1 MLHFSEGLP
10 CRSTIE
16 SIQTEQKMLCS
27 GKLKLYRSARYGSR
41 HVPFYLVD
49 KYSFSIYH
57 GELEKVD
64 LIPEHVSLKL
74 IAFGSM
80 ERCDFQDVSLGCQHQ
95 NTT

>member
-10 CRSTIE
+10 CRSTVE
-16 SIQTEQKMLCS
+16 SIQTEKKCCAMEN
-27 GKLKLYRSARYGSR
+27 RSCIE
-41 HVPFYLVD
+41 VPGMGADMSLSTLWIS
-49 KYSFSIYH
+49 SFSIYH

-64 LIPEHVSLKL
+64 LTPEHVSLKL
-74 IAFGSM
+74 IAFGST